1 MGVCAGIRKLSVMAL
16 LFSSRLQTTTA
27 KVYTSTSSPG
37 VGATSTPAVPTQ
49 STDDV
54 VSVGVGGAVI
64 ALIAAA
70 VIVISVTVCLRKRN
84 SKVTNDVMVK
94 SS

>member
-16 LFSSRLQTTTA
+16 LFSSHLQTTTA
-27 KVYTSTSSPG
+27 KMYTSTSSPG

-54 VSVGVGGAVI
+54 SLYVSVGMGGAVI

-84 SKVTNDVMVK
+84 SKVTNDVI
-94 SS
+94 